1 MPARKKSAPSQ
12 FFYVYTMFY
21 LNAEVKARVEAG
33 GHAEVGE
40 IVADLKPLARTE
52 YQAAQALFRACRAAR
67 RNPLSYEVL
76 VEQGAEKIIDVT
88 IKH

>member
-1 MPARKKSAPSQ
+1 MPRKQKSTSGP
-12 FFYVYTMFY
+12 FYYVYIMSW

-33 GHAEVGE
+33 GYTGVGE

-52 YQAAQALFRACRAAR
+52 YQAAQALFRACKAAM

-76 VEQGAEKIIDVT
+76 VEQGAEKIIDVLV
-88 IKH
+88 KH